1 MDPAEYPLV
10 LSDSGFTMT
19 RVRHKHAEMLFES
32 VGVPAL
38 YMARSCIAAS
48 FSVGRP
54 SSIVVDC
61 GAQTTSICPVL
72 EGFMLE
78 QGPRALR

>member
-61 GAQTTSICPVL
+61 GAQTTSICPVW